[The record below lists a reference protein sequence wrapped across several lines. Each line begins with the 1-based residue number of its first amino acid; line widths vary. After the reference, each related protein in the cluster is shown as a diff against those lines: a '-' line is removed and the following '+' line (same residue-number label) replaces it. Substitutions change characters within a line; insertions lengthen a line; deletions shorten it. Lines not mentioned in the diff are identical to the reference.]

1 MSTIH
6 QTGPF
11 VEWILATLRAD
22 GLIVG
27 FAHKPDDD
35 DIPAGA
41 GYSVVYPIPGGST
54 SGSIDAPRSDATVA
68 VQITSSATRPDQAAD
83 IADRVRVVLDVA
95 IPATLTGG
103 RRVIFGDFPE
113 GSPSVDRDDQVQ
125 PPRYFVP
132 DRFEF
137 GTA

>member
-1 MSTIH
+1 MSVH
-6 QTGPF
+6 QSGPF

-22 GLIVG
+22 GLVVG
-27 FAHKPDDD
+27 YAHKPPDG

-54 SGSIDAPRSDATVA
+54 SGSIDDPRSDATVA
-68 VQITSSATRPDQAAD
+68 VQITSSGTSPVQASD
-83 IADRVRVVLDVA
+83 IADRVRFVLDAA

-113 GSPSVDRDDQVQ
+113 GSPAVNRDDAVQ
-125 PPRYFVP
+125 SPRYFSP